1 MRQTRARAVIIGF
14 VITVGL
20 LGIRPARTQ
29 PTSVSCVDQNV
40 YISYRVL
47 VFMRA
52 ALSDDKKLLQLQQ
65 QFPGQAVAELRA
77 FLNDKVK
84 DKPVD
89 SATVL
94 ILRMGASPPA
104 QYKLAGDMSPLADR
118 LNWAAADV
126 QTILTIAE
134 RFRLN
139 TVRWDALVT
148 SLANDTTGIDEGW
161 REIASTKDNPYIA
174 PGMAAALA
182 KAYLASVDRRKAELR
197 ERLGQG
203 DDVAKQV
210 EIFRSN
216 APAALRYGEIKWEG
230 VAPKLKKTDIEGF
243 DRSFERATER
253 QPQ

>member
-1 MRQTRARAVIIGF
+1 MSQTRVRAPIIGF
-14 VITVGL
+14 VIAVGL
-20 LGIRPARTQ
+20 FGIRSGRTQ
-29 PTSVSCVDQNV
+29 PAPVPCVDQNI
-40 YISYRVL
+40 YISYRVM

-65 QFPGQAVAELRA
+65 QFPGQAIAELRA

-118 LNWAAADV
+118 LDWAAADV

-139 TVRWDALVT
+139 TVRWDAFVT
-148 SLANDTTGIDEGW
+148 SLTNDTTSLDAGW

-182 KAYLASVDRRKAELR
+182 KAYLERRSV
-197 ERLGQG
+197 
-203 DDVAKQV
+203 
-210 EIFRSN
+210 
-216 APAALRYGEIKWEG
+216 
-230 VAPKLKKTDIEGF
+230 
-243 DRSFERATER
+243 
-253 QPQ
+253 